1 MIVTDEG
8 ADAKR
13 SLGRLA
19 TDKCL
24 RCGDKLVLDQFGEFN
39 KYHCCSSCTDF
50 IERERHKVLKAA
62 EQGKCAHKDPNKL
75 NLAFKPKCQIMT
87 RMGVD

>member
-1 MIVTDEG
+1 MSIIVTDEG

-19 TDKCL
+19 TDLCL
-24 RCGDKLVLDQFGEFN
+24 LCGEKLIVDQFSEFN

-50 IERERHKVLKAA
+50 IERERHKVLKAVDNYWA
-62 EQGKCAHKDPNKL
+62 G
-75 NLAFKPKCQIMT
+75 LAW
-87 RMGVD
+87 RGHLGHG